1 MEAEKVG
8 VKLFGISLF
17 LLLLSE
23 AGSVFL
29 FSVFSNH
36 HMLVLGCTR
45 TLQLAVF
52 LFAVSIF
59 GKGMSDI
66 GLEKQKILP
75 GVKIGLVWSFCFG
88 LVAFITMALIL
99 FSGFDIIKLLHT
111 RLPAAGNDLFLFFLV
126 GGIIA
131 PVVEEVLFRGILYGF
146 FRRWGIF
153 IALFMSTLFFVIAH
167 QAIHFV
173 QITGGI
179 IFAVSYEK
187 EGNLMVPIMIH
198 SLGNLSLFTLSL
210 YAETTIIPILSMY
223 L

>member
-8 VKLFGISLF
+8 IKLFGVSLF
-17 LLLLSE
+17 LLLLTE

-36 HMLVLGCTR
+36 HMLLLGITR
-45 TLQLAVF
+45 VLQLTVF
-52 LFAVSIF
+52 LLAVTIY
-59 GKGMSDI
+59 GRGMSDI
-66 GLEKQKILP
+66 GLEKQMILS
-75 GVKIGLVWSFCFG
+75 GVKKGLVWSFCFG
-88 LVAFITMALIL
+88 VAAFAIMALL
-99 FSGFDIIKLLHT
+99 FFSGIDIIKLLHT
-111 RLPAAGNDLFLFFLV
+111 RLPAAGDDLFLFFIV

-153 IALFMSTLFFVIAH
+153 IALLMSTLFFVIAH

-179 IFAVSYEK
+179 IFAISYEK

-210 YAETTIIPILSMY
+210 YAETTIIPILSMCF
-223 L
+223 

>member
-8 VKLFGISLF
+8 IKLFGVSIF

-23 AGSVFL
+23 AGSVYL
-29 FSVFSNH
+29 FSVFPGH
-36 HMLVLGCTR
+36 HMKVLGGTR

-66 GLEKQKILP
+66 GLEKQKILA
-75 GVKIGLVWSFCFG
+75 GVKKGLVWSFCFG
-88 LVAFITMALIL
+88 LLAFITMALIL
-99 FSGFDIIKLLHT
+99 FSGFDVLKLLHT

-153 IALFMSTLFFVIAH
+153 IALVMSTLFFVLAH

-187 EGNLMVPIMIH
+187 EGNLMVPIVIH
-198 SLGNLSLFTLSL
+198 SLANLSLFTLSL

-223 L
+223 F